1 MVRGEIVRVPARQ
14 RARGHEQRSAR
25 PAVVVQSDDL
35 LALSTVLVAPTS
47 RSAQPATF
55 RPLIDLS
62 GTATRVLTDQVRAVD
77 AQSLGG
83 SLGSTQR
90 RGAPD
95 ARRCARAGVRAA
107 RLRPG
112 SRVYRRL
119 RSWDAGSARRP
130 SRAWARERGAARS
143 RRRPRERGLTAGGD
157 GRSATSHLAGRG
169 EACGRCNCSV
179 TLGRW
184 PPCTPG

>member
-1 MVRGEIVRVPARQ
+1 MVRGEIVCVPARQ

-47 RSAQPATF
+47 RSAHPATF

-62 GTATRVLTDQVRAVD
+62 GTATRVLTDQVRAVN

-83 SLGSTQR
+83 SLGRTQR

-112 SRVYRRL
+112 PRVYRRP
-119 RSWDAGSARRP
+119 RSWYAGNAWRGRSPFVLGEGDVAVHNFDFYSQASQEGARRVEGATVVLHLVGGH
-130 SRAWARERGAARS
+130 RAPPDSTDAR
-143 RRRPRERGLTAGGD
+143 P
-157 GRSATSHLAGRG
+157 
-169 EACGRCNCSV
+169 
-179 TLGRW
+179 
-184 PPCTPG
+184 